1 MAMRSNAKRAAGRT
15 IKSDNVERSRGT
27 SADGLTDAIVETKKS
42 KQNERE
48 RSTAEPTHEEI
59 AARAYELWLERG
71 GNDIVNWIE
80 AESELRQAASH

>member
-15 IKSDNVERSRGT
+15 IKSDNVERSRGP
-27 SADGLTDAIVETKKS
+27 SADGSTNAIVETKS

-59 AARAYELWLERG
+59 ATRAYELWLERG